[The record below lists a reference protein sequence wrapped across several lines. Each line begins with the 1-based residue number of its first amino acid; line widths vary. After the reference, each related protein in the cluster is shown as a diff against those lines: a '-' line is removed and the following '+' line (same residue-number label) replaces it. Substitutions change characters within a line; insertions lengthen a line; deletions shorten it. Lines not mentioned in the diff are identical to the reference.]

1 MKDSWSK
8 IEVALI
14 VADYFDMLIKELN
27 RIPYKKTDHRRQ
39 ILPLLHNRS
48 EGSIEFKHQN
58 ISAILINLG
67 RPYINGYL
75 PRYNYQGLLEG
86 EVIDYLIDHS
96 EIESYFQQF
105 VEKDIIK
112 PQIRLDFD
120 RIIVSPPEVINVID
134 PKVFYQP
141 KPIEINYLEKE
152 QLNKALGLYG
162 EEVVIEY
169 EKWNLIKLGK
179 DNLADKIEWVSKE
192 IGDGAGFDI
201 LSKNLNGTDKYI
213 EVKTTRLGKETPFF
227 FSSNELQFSINKALD
242 YHLYRLFNA
251 ENDVKLFQK
260 KGALNDICKSVPTMY
275 KGFFSG

>member
-1 MKDSWSK
+1 MTDSWSK
-8 IEVALI
+8 IEVVLI
-14 VADYFDMLIKELN
+14 VADYFDMLVMELN
-27 RIPYKKTDHRRQ
+27 HIPYKKADHRRQ
-39 ILPLLHNRS
+39 LLPLLNNRT

-75 PRYNYQGLLEG
+75 PRYNYQFLLED
-86 EVIDYLIDHS
+86 EVIDYLTHHS

-112 PQIRLDFD
+112 PQTRLDFD
-120 RIIVSPPEVINVID
+120 RIIVSPPEIISVTE
-134 PKVFYQP
+134 PKVFYQL
-141 KPIEINYLEKE
+141 KPIKINYLEKE
-152 QLNKALGLYG
+152 QSNKTLGLYG
-162 EEVVIEY
+162 EELVIEY

-179 DNLADKIEWVSKE
+179 DNLADKIEWISKE

-227 FSSNELQFSINKALD
+227 FSSNELQFSINKASY

-251 ENDVKLFQK
+251 EKDVKLFQK
-260 KGALNDICKSVPTMY
+260 NGSLNTICKSVPTMY
-275 KGFFSG
+275 KGYF

>member
-1 MKDSWSK
+1 MTDSWLK

-27 RIPYKKTDHRRQ
+27 RIPYKKADHRRQ
-39 ILPLLHNRS
+39 ILPLLKNRS

-75 PRYNYQGLLEG
+75 PRYNYQNLLED
-86 EVIDYLIDHS
+86 EVIDYLVHHS
-96 EIESYFQQF
+96 EIESIFKQF

-112 PQIRLDFD
+112 PKTRLDFNK
-120 RIIVSPPEVINVID
+120 IIVSPPEIISVTE
-134 PKVFYQP
+134 PKVFYRQ
-141 KPIEINYLEKE
+141 KDIKINYLEKE
-152 QLNKALGLYG
+152 QSNKALGLYG
-162 EEVVIEY
+162 EELVIEY

-179 DNLADKIEWVSKE
+179 DNLADKIEWISKE
-192 IGDGAGFDI
+192 FGDGAGYDI

-227 FSSNELQFSINKALD
+227 FSSNELQFSINKASY
-242 YHLYRLFNA
+242 YHLYRLFNV
-251 ENDVKLFQK
+251 ESEVKLFQK
-260 KGALNDICKSVPTMY
+260 NGALNTICNSIPTMY
-275 KGFFSG
+275 KGYF

>member
-1 MKDSWSK
+1 MTDSWSK

-14 VADYFDMLIKELN
+14 VADYFDMLLKELN
-27 RIPYKKTDHRRQ
+27 RIPYKKAAHRRQ
-39 ILPLLHNRS
+39 ILPLLNNRS

-67 RPYINGYL
+67 RPYIIGYL
-75 PRYNYQGLLEG
+75 PRYNYQNLLED
-86 EVIDYLIDHS
+86 EVIDHLIHHS
-96 EIESYFQQF
+96 EIESHFQQF

-112 PQIRLDFD
+112 PKTRLDFD
-120 RIIVSPPEVINVID
+120 KIIVSPPEIISLTE
-134 PKVFYQP
+134 PKVFYRH
-141 KPIEINYLEKE
+141 KPIKINYLEKE
-152 QLNKALGLYG
+152 QSNKALGLFG
-162 EEVVIEY
+162 EELVIEY

-227 FSSNELQFSINKALD
+227 FSSNELQFSINKASH

-251 ENDVKLFQK
+251 EIDIKLFQK
-260 KGALNDICKSVPTMY
+260 NGALNSICKSVPTMY
-275 KGFFSG
+275 KGYF

>member
-1 MKDSWSK
+1 MTDSWSK
-8 IEVALI
+8 IEVVLI
-14 VADYFDMLIKELN
+14 VADYFDMLVMELN
-27 RIPYKKTDHRRQ
+27 HIPYKKADHRRQ
-39 ILPLLHNRS
+39 LLRLLNNRT

-75 PRYNYQGLLEG
+75 PRFNYQFLLED
-86 EVIDYLIDHS
+86 EVIDYLIHHS
-96 EIESYFQQF
+96 EIESYFKQF

-112 PQIRLDFD
+112 PQTRLDFD
-120 RIIVSPPEVINVID
+120 RIIVSPPEIISVTE
-134 PKVFYQP
+134 PKVFYQL
-141 KPIEINYLEKE
+141 KPIKINYLEKE
-152 QLNKALGLYG
+152 QSNKTLGLYG
-162 EEVVIEY
+162 EELVIEY

-179 DNLADKIEWVSKE
+179 DNLADKIEWISKE

-227 FSSNELQFSINKALD
+227 FSSNELQFSINKASY

-260 KGALNDICKSVPTMY
+260 NGALNTICNSTPTMY
-275 KGFFSG
+275 KGYF